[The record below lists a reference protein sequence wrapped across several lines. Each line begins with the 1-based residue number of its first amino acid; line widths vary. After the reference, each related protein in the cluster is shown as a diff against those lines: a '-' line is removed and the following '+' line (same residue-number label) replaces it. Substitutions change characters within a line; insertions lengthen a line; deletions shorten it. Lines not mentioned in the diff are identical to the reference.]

1 MEDIRTPA
9 KVDVYGF
16 ILKIDNEY
24 QTQLNKDKLY
34 ETTYG
39 KLVSLPYETTR
50 LPLDYGHHEDIN
62 WGAIDSAV
70 AGFPLGQRQWFF
82 KQLSGF
88 SATGKVI
95 KNRKRWNHSICPI
108 CLKEQEDNYHII
120 NCKRKLAR

>member
-1 MEDIRTPA
+1 MEDNCTPT
-9 KVDVYGF
+9 KVNASGF

-24 QTQLNKDKLY
+24 QTQLNKERLY

-50 LPLDYGHHEDIN
+50 LPLDYRHHNDIN
-62 WGAIDSAV
+62 WGAIGRAV

-88 SATGKVI
+88 SATGKVM
-95 KNRKRWNHSICPI
+95 KRRKVGTTVYA
-108 CLKEQEDNYHII
+108 LY
-120 NCKRKLAR
+120 A